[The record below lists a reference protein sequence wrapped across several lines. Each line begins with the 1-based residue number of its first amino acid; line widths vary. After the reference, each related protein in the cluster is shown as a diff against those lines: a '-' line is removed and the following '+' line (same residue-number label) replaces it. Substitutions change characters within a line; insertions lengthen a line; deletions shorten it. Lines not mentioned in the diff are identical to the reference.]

1 VADPTNTE
9 PGARLHSPD
18 EAHTWV
24 RELLADV
31 RLARAQCDRVLDA
44 KQLKRAYHVYLTK
57 HGAAL
62 GSVMALYRCGML
74 STEGYHQFRREI
86 LATLTSTIVEVE
98 AP

>member
-1 VADPTNTE
+1 VANDATD
-9 PGARLHSPD
+9 PGARLDSP
-18 EAHTWV
+18 EAAATWM
-24 RELLADV
+24 RELIADV
-31 RLARAQCDRVLDA
+31 RLARAECDRVLDT

-62 GSVMALYRCGML
+62 GSTMALYRCGML

-98 AP
+98 AT